1 MGGRARCTN
10 WPKDSVSSFIADR
23 FPSLTPEPETKC
35 LTLMGTTGD
44 EPDWCDIERSQGH
57 RSVPLISEK
66 WVNQIP
72 VIARLVLEL
81 GLEIQQVITPDADQA
96 LEQEK
101 QDFRVFHVE
110 EALRS
115 EYIPD
120 QEFVVSH
127 GIRSVLGFG
136 GMLPTGHLFVVIVFS
151 KAKISLE
158 TALLFRTVALS
169 VRMMMLP
176 LLKKKILTGEKGV
189 YEEVESLQAVTR
201 AQAQLLEVFR
211 ITVIEQSDKL
221 DQTLAELQTTNADLR
236 TYSRRAE
243 GCPVATRQFRGK
255 NSVEVRR

>member
-1 MGGRARCTN
+1 M
-10 WPKDSVSSFIADR
+10 
-23 FPSLTPEPETKC
+23 
-35 LTLMGTTGD
+35 
-44 EPDWCDIERSQGH
+44 
-57 RSVPLISEK
+57 
-66 WVNQIP
+66 
-72 VIARLVLEL
+72 
-81 GLEIQQVITPDADQA
+81 
-96 LEQEK
+96 
-101 QDFRVFHVE
+101 
-110 EALRS
+110 
-115 EYIPD
+115 
-120 QEFVVSH
+120 
-127 GIRSVLGFG
+127 
-136 GMLPTGHLFVVIVFS
+136 VIVFS

-158 TALLFRTVALS
+158 TALLFRNVALS

-211 ITVIEQSDKL
+211 TTVIEQSDKL